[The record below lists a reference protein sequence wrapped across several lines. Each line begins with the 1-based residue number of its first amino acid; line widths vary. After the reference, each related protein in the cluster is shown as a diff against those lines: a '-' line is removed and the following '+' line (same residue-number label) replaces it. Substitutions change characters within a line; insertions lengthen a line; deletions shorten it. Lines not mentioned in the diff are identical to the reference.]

1 MKRFS
6 RFSFGRMLRNDR
18 LMMVC
23 SLLLAVVV
31 WYFVISGSSNIT
43 TRTITCT
50 LNTANVSNGALQVIE
65 EQTITVDVVV
75 EGAWS
80 DILGLTAE
88 DIRVQLN
95 TSDIRAAGKC
105 RINVVAGR
113 NSQKSGYTVL
123 STSPSVTTLFCDE
136 WVEEKIFTV
145 AAGEVIAEAP
155 SVSKAEENQSVN
167 DPILSETA
175 LPGGILFVQGPRTE
189 VDRIAQLVA
198 TVDDEMQLSEKHV
211 FSGDIVAKDG
221 FGEDGA
227 VLDLKYSQFLRYD
240 KDPAQYPGAAKIVV
254 SSLDVLVTLNE
265 RQEMAFTY
273 DVLNAPTG
281 VDVSALISIQPA
293 SVIIEGEQELVQE
306 CLANLAKLSTVDF
319 DNLSMSDRQMSQRV
333 IFPAGITV
341 IGNEDYVSKNENDE
355 TILTVTRN
363 MNWSG
368 YSYKVLTWQLG
379 TDLGDTPITF
389 ESVPEGLNVLMAT
402 TRLEVMVIGKSAA
415 LRNLTAADLAAT
427 VQLEEGNLGT
437 YVIRP
442 TVDDPDVWVYY
453 GAADRYTIHVNT
465 VDAASMQTAEV

>member
-6 RFSFGRMLRNDR
+6 RFSFGQMLRNDR

-23 SLLLAVVV
+23 SLLLAIVV

-80 DILGLTAE
+80 DILELTAE

-105 RINVVAGR
+105 RLNVVAGQ
-113 NSQKSGYTVL
+113 NSQKGGYTIL
-123 STSPSVTTLFCDE
+123 STSPSIVTLFCDE
-136 WVEEKIFTV
+136 WVDERMFSV
-145 AAGEVIAEAP
+145 ATGQVIAEAP
-155 SVSKAEENQSVN
+155 AVSKVEENQSVN
-167 DPILSETA
+167 VPIFSDAA
-175 LPGGILFVQGPRTE
+175 LPGGVLFVQGPRTE

-221 FGEDGA
+221 IGEDGA

-240 KDPAQYPGAAKIVV
+240 KDPAQHPGAAKIVV
-254 SSLDVLVTLNE
+254 TALDVLVTLNE
-265 RQEMAFTY
+265 RQELAFTY

-281 VDVSALISIQPA
+281 VDVSALVMLHPA
-293 SVIIEGEQELVQE
+293 SVIIEGEQELVQA
-306 CLANLAKLSTVDF
+306 CLANLTKLSAVDF
-319 DNLSMSDRQMSQRV
+319 DNLSMSDRELPQRV
-333 IFPAGITV
+333 VFPAGITV
-341 IGNEDYVSKNENDE
+341 IGNEDNVSKNENGE
-355 TILTVTRN
+355 SVLTVTRK

-368 YSYKVLTWQLG
+368 YSYKTLTWELG
-379 TDLGDTPITF
+379 TDLNNTPITF
-389 ESVPEGLNVLMAT
+389 ENVPEGFDVLMAT
-402 TRLEVMVIGKSAA
+402 TRLEVMVIGASSAI
-415 LRNLTAADLAAT
+415 RNLTAEDLSAI
-427 VQLEEGNLGT
+427 VRLEEGNLGT
-437 YVIRP
+437 YAIRP
-442 TVDDPDVWVYY
+442 KVDNPNVWVYY
-453 GAADRYTIHVNT
+453 GAADRYTIHVNA
-465 VDAASMQTAEV
+465 VDAASAQTE